1 MKRVKFFKYQGAG
14 NDFIL
19 VEDFNQSLNFEI
31 REYISFMCDR
41 NFGIGADGLILLQ
54 PSKIADAKMRIF
66 NSDGGEA
73 TMCGNGLRCAVKH
86 LEKISV
92 SIETLE
98 GIAVGENQEGHVS
111 VTLPTVEEVLSPLA
125 LSNSRIGH
133 LFHTGVPHL
142 VIMVDSLEV
151 EDFEQEAKELRC
163 HKMFAPDGVNVSYI
177 KEVNNDL
184 HIRTYERGVEKET
197 LACGTACAAAIL
209 LLRKYDKKKKSQY
222 RVFPKSGN
230 ALQFTFDN
238 QERIWMKGPAEAVFS
253 GEIDLTKIL
262 NNDTNY
268 KK

>member
-1 MKRVKFFKYQGAG
+1 MKPVKFFKYQGAG

-19 VEDFNQSLNFEI
+19 LEDFNQTLTFDI
-31 REYISFMCDR
+31 KEYISFMCVR

-86 LEKISV
+86 FDKAHV

-98 GIAVGENQEGHVS
+98 GIAVGENEDTAVS
-111 VTLPTVEEVLSPLA
+111 VTLPKIEEVLSPLA
-125 LSNSRIGH
+125 LSHSRIGH
-133 LFHTGVPHL
+133 LYHTGVPHL
-142 VIMVDSLEV
+142 VISVDSLEV
-151 EDFEQEAKELRC
+151 KDFEQEAKELRY

-177 KEVNNDL
+177 KEIDNDL

-197 LACGTACAAAIL
+197 LACGTACAAATL
-209 LLRKYDKKKKSQY
+209 LLRKNDKKKKSQY

-230 ALQFTFDN
+230 ALQFTFDS
-238 QERIWMKGPAEAVFS
+238 QERIWMKGPAEAVFC
-253 GEIDLTKIL
+253 GEIDLSKVK
-262 NNDTNY
+262 NNERNY
-268 KK
+268 

>member
-19 VEDFNQSLNFEI
+19 LEDFNQTLNFDI
-31 REYISFMCDR
+31 RKYISFLCDR

-54 PSKIADAKMRIF
+54 TSKIADAKMRIF

-86 LEKISV
+86 FEQKSV

-98 GIAVGENQEGHVS
+98 GIAVGENEEGIVS
-111 VTLPTVEEVLSPLA
+111 VTLPKVEELLSPLS
-125 LSNSRIGH
+125 LSNSKIGH

-142 VIMVDSLEV
+142 VIIVDSLEV
-151 EDFEQEAKELRC
+151 EDFEQEAKQLRY

-177 KEVNNDL
+177 KEVDKDL

-197 LACGTACAAAIL
+197 LACGTACAAATL

-253 GEIDLTKIL
+253 GEIDLSKMK
-262 NNDTNY
+262 NNESNY
-268 KK
+268 IK